1 MAVEVATQQL
11 VGSYRLTSLLGQ
23 GGFANIYLGE
33 HMYLNT
39 KAAVKVLNTWLA
51 GENEIERFHTE
62 ALMSANLRHEHIVRV
77 LDFGLEEDLPFLVLE
92 YAPNGTLR
100 QYFPSGEP
108 LPLTTILPIIMQAAS
123 ALQYIHNQGL
133 IHCDV
138 KPDNLLLGP
147 NNEVWVSDFGIAQYT
162 QCAENQQ
169 RKELRGTFAYTA
181 PEQLCGKPLPASDQY
196 ALAVMVYEWLCG
208 QRPFQG
214 TMLSIW
220 SQHLYSQPLSLRDRM
235 PGISSA
241 VEQVVFKALAKDP
254 AQRFT
259 HVLDFATALEQASM
273 VEERVVHSYSLSSI
287 WSKLQR
293 CRKPEFRSLKMPTFE
308 TIQCTHSTEMLLTV

>member
-1 MAVEVATQQL
+1 MAVEVATQQS

-33 HMYLNT
+33 HMYIHT
-39 KAAVKVLNTWLA
+39 KVAVKVLNTWSA
-51 GENEIERFHTE
+51 SENEIERFHTE

-77 LDFGLEEDLPFLVLE
+77 LDFGLEEHLPFLVLE

-108 LPLTTILPIIMQAAS
+108 LPLATILPFVMQAAS

-133 IHCDV
+133 IHCDI

-147 NNEVWVSDFGIAQYT
+147 NNEVWVSDFGIAQYA
-162 QCAENQQ
+162 QYAENQQ
-169 RKELRGTFAYTA
+169 GKELRGTVAYTA

-214 TMLSIW
+214 TVLGVCG
-220 SQHLYSQPLSLRDRM
+220 QHLYSQPLSLRDRM
-235 PGISSA
+235 PSISSA

-254 AQRFT
+254 SQRFT
-259 HVLDFATALEQASM
+259 DVQDFAYALEQASL
-273 VEERVVHSYSLSSI
+273 VKERTVHRKSSV
-287 WSKLQR
+287 WSILQR
-293 CRKPEFRSLKMPTFE
+293 YRVPELLSLGTPPLE
-308 TIQCTHSTEMLLTV
+308 SIQSTNNTELVLCP